1 LEETIGHPPQE
12 PSAGGADRSLFSR
25 RAVLKQAEH
34 AAGGAW
40 TSGAETRKRQCGS
53 GVPEIATKAR
63 LTLSPRADSALCV
76 WQRVAMLWVSGSF
89 WRFSRLAAVACGPVA
104 AGDLAACDGD
114 GRCWGGM
121 VAPDGVAA
129 GGKPVIDGGM
139 AGAAAGSPLAD
150 AGVPAPGGLA
160 GRADLDFA
168 VGQVRWC
175 VQDQRAGVCADL
187 QHDSAGLGGPVVF
200 IGHVRTFP
208 RRSGRRWG
216 AGMVIGPSAG

>member
-1 LEETIGHPPQE
+1 MEETIGHPPQE

-129 GGKPVIDGGM
+129 GGKPVIDGGI
-139 AGAAAGSPLAD
+139 AGAAAGAPLAD
-150 AGVPAPGGLA
+150 A
-160 GRADLDFA
+160 R
-168 VGQVRWC
+168 
-175 VQDQRAGVCADL
+175 
-187 QHDSAGLGGPVVF
+187 SARRCL
-200 IGHVRTFP
+200 
-208 RRSGRRWG
+208 RRSPARQRRPRWARSVHRSRAYLSAPQRSPLGRRHG
-216 AGMVIGPSAG
+216 YRAERGVSRA

>member
-1 LEETIGHPPQE
+1 MAAPWL
-12 PSAGGADRSLFSR
+12 DR
-25 RAVLKQAEH
+25 RAE
-34 AAGGAW
+34 AAG
-40 TSGAETRKRQCGS
+40 
-53 GVPEIATKAR
+53 AR
-63 LTLSPRADSALCV
+63 LVLYPRAGSALCV
-76 WQRVAMLWVSGSF
+76 WERVAMLWVAGSC

-129 GGKPVIDGGM
+129 RGKPIIDGGM
-139 AGAAAGSPLAD
+139 AGAGAGSPLAD

-168 VGQVRWC
+168 AGQVRWR

-187 QHDSAGLGGPVVF
+187 QHDSAGLGGTGVF

-208 RRSGRRWG
+208 RRSGHCWG
-216 AGMVIGPSAG
+216 AGMVIGPSARWAGPDQAGAGESPPRASAGPSRGRRDQDGLSNPL